1 MLRKPRMKH
10 DLAIPRLCICI
21 AALDVDHS
29 LKTKERQKQR
39 SISDRNEAGATGPG
53 VCVDMYSERGV

>member
-1 MLRKPRMKH
+1 MKH
-10 DLAIPRLCICI
+10 DPAIPSFCALHICI

-29 LKTKERQKQR
+29 LKTMERQKQL
-39 SISDRNEAGATGPG
+39 SISDRNEAGATEPG